1 MKLMEGECV
10 DEEKYVRL
18 KTPLRQSLVQ
28 LQNNCS
34 LSLSLSLSLSPIVI
48 ISHFKHNQEKKYLY
62 ISESFFF
69 DEFIYK

>member
-34 LSLSLSLSLSPIVI
+34 LSLSPIVI

>member
-1 MKLMEGECV
+1 MEGERV

-28 LQNNCS
+28 LQNNC
-34 LSLSLSLSLSPIVI
+34 SLSLSLSPIVI